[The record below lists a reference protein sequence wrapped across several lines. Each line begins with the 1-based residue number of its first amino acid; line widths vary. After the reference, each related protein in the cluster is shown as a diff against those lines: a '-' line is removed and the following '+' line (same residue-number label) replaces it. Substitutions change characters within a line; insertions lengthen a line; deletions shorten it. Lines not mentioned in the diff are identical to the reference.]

1 MALGLCTALFV
12 GRVAGQLLVALFD
25 TPLLPPMQQWYS
37 GLIPYPLLLP
47 IQIVIIVQM
56 LWIVRDFSRSRGYF
70 VQSHPRAGR
79 IIRWLSIVYFSSM
92 VLRYAITMW
101 RHPEWRWFSG
111 TIPIWFHM
119 VLALFLFIYSH
130 YHLRTRS

>member
-1 MALGLCTALFV
+1 MALGLCTALFI

-56 LWIVRDFSRSRGYF
+56 LWIVRDFARSRGYF
-70 VQSHPRAGR
+70 VQSYPRAGR
-79 IIRWLSIVYFSSM
+79 IIRWLSIVYFASM

-101 RHPEWRWFSG
+101 LHPEWRWFSG

-130 YHLRTRS
+130 YHLRARN